1 MWSSTKRT
9 TGELSKKNP
18 GDGLSECGNRP
29 GIMPLEANPAI
40 PEGGTGAA
48 SWGWIVPVDQDGQ
61 RGKNGSAR
69 LRGTHRPQYREWR
82 DDENRASPFL
92 HSDPIQVLPSVL
104 RIPVRWSTA
113 ALPYGPTCLV
123 Y

>member
-1 MWSSTKRT
+1 MRSSTKRT
-9 TGELSKKNP
+9 TGELSKKNSR
-18 GDGLSECGNRP
+18 DGLPERGNRP

-61 RGKNGSAR
+61 RGENGSAR

-82 DDENRASPFL
+82 DEENRARRFVPT
-92 HSDPIQVLPSVL
+92 DPIQVLASVL
-104 RIPVRWSTA
+104 PSLAPVSS
-113 ALPYGPTCLV
+113 P
-123 Y
+123 